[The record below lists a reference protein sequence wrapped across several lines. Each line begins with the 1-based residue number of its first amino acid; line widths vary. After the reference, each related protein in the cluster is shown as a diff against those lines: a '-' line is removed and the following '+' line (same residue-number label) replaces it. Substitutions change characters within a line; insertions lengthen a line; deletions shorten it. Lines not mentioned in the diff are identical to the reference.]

1 MKRPLKLFDEI
12 YQETLNTIIQEGVEK
27 TDRTSVGSNIS
38 HFAHSFTFNMNDG
51 GTDNVYVPFLQVR
64 KFVPRIFFE
73 ELMWMLRGQT
83 DVRILQEKKVNF
95 WNDNS
100 TNEFLDSIGRP
111 HIKENTIGKGY
122 GYQMR
127 NFNGVDQLKE
137 VFEGLKNNPL
147 GRRHV
152 ISFWNPA
159 DLNDMALEPCHYS
172 YVFSVQGEYLNLAF
186 TMRSSDF
193 YLAGAANTS
202 FAAMWLAMFAKAL
215 GLKAGKVAYFGVDV
229 HLYSNA
235 VSAAQKVIQ
244 RDLEGIRMPTI
255 EIKKEIDSLED
266 ILSMEWSDI
275 EVHDFDPQ
283 DNPEN
288 VRMAV

>member
-1 MKRPLKLFDEI
+1 MKRPVTTFDSI
-12 YQETLNTIIQEGVEK
+12 YQSTLQTIIDEGVEK
-27 TDRTSVGSNIS
+27 QDRTSVGSNIS

-51 GTDNVYVPFLQVR
+51 ATDMVYVPFLQVR
-64 KFVPRIFFE
+64 KFAPRIFFE

-83 DVRILQEKKVNF
+83 DVGILQEKKVNF
-95 WNDNS
+95 WNGNS
-100 TNEFLDSIGRP
+100 TKEFLESIGRP
-111 HIKENTIGKGY
+111 HIEENTIGKGY

-127 NFNGVDQLKE
+127 NFNGIDQLKE

-244 RDLEGIRMPTI
+244 RDIGGIAVPSI
-255 EIKKEIDSLED
+255 EITKELNSLDD
-266 ILSMEWSDI
+266 ILDMEWSDI
-275 EVHDFDPQ
+275 VVNDFNPM
-283 DNPEN
+283 DNPEQ
-288 VRMAV
+288 VEMAT